1 MPGVR
6 YGPDISDDAA
16 FILDFVKDVQSRMRK
31 GVTVPKRDRDRY
43 DAFKKIAKDI
53 FGVGE
58 ARFDKGKFGDLA
70 EMARY
75 GGSKGRSNMAINW
88 RTGKPMK
95 KGVTQEFVDR
105 GVPGGRKPGSS
116 NRPGGAFYTGRTR
129 SKGFREVEA
138 RTQRRMARNGATF
151 GKVKIAPRSTKPDNF
166 LAQVDKLNITKA
178 RGGSSDFLNRPQG
191 APGPVRKPGQVI
203 RPPLPKSAIR
213 NAQKQAQRAKKV
225 KEAGKPTKG
234 KTGGKRKK

>member
-16 FILDFVKDVQSRMRK
+16 FILDFVKDVQSRIRK

-75 GGSKGRSNMAINW
+75 GGSKGRSKLANNW
-88 RTGKPMK
+88 RTGEVMK

-105 GVPGGRKPGSS
+105 GVPGGRKAGSS
-116 NRPGGAFYTGRTR
+116 KRPEGAFYYGRTR
-129 SKGFREVEA
+129 PKKFRELEA
-138 RTQRRMARNGATF
+138 KAQRRMARNGTSF
-151 GKVKIAPRSTKPDNF
+151 GKVNIPKRATKPDNF
-166 LAQVDKLNITKA
+166 LAQVDRLNITKA
-178 RGGSSDFLNRPQG
+178 RANTSDFANRPLG
-191 APGPVRKPGQVI
+191 VTGPVRKPGQVI

-213 NAQKQAQRAKKV
+213 NAQKQAQRAKNV
-225 KEAGKPTKG
+225 KNAGKTGKG